1 MGRAGLVV
9 AWWLAIVAAACG
21 GGSSSEKGESSG
33 TPGAQ
38 TGSAG
43 PGSGDDHGDGADAS
57 VGSAGGDGGAQPGTD
72 GGGSG
77 DTGDSGDLADGGP
90 LSVGTIVTP
99 GDAGSADLHLE
110 VHADQN
116 QRAISPLVYGSN
128 DTSDV
133 TGSRLGMLRLGGN
146 RLTAYNW
153 ETNAS
158 NAGADYSYQND
169 GLLEASNTPGQTVTD
184 SVNSAKSV
192 GATSLLTI
200 PIVDY
205 VAADKNGGGDIR
217 NSANYLTTRLKQN
230 RAQKGS
236 ALASPPDSTDAYVN
250 QDEMVSW
257 MKTTY
262 PQQPTLF
269 EMDNEPDLWSA
280 THPEVHPS
288 APTYAEVCTR
298 NASYATMVKSLYPS
312 ALVAGPASYG
322 WQGYVNLNN
331 ASDAS
336 GKGEFIDY
344 YLGQMKAAEATAGHR
359 VIDYLDLHWYPEA
372 TGGGERITGT
382 QTDAAIVAARVQAP
396 RSLWDPTYKE
406 TSWIEQ
412 SINAPIELIPLMLGK
427 IAKDYPGTKLAIT
440 EWNYGGGQDIS
451 GAVASADALGVFGRE
466 GLGMAAQWPLTTE
479 TFTHAAFRAFRNYD
493 GNGSAFGDTSILA
506 TTSDVETATVYGSLD
521 AARPSREVIVVLNKA
536 TATRTATLALFAG
549 EIYTKLA
556 VYTVTGAG
564 GAEVKAATAVNAAAT
579 NAFLVSLPAMSI
591 SVFVPQ

>member
-9 AWWLAIVAAACG
+9 AWWVAVAAAACG
-21 GGSSSEKGESSG
+21 GGSSPGNGESSG
-33 TPGAQ
+33 TPGGQ
-38 TGSAG
+38 TGETGGADQ
-43 PGSGDDHGDGADAS
+43 GSGDDDGADAS
-57 VGSAGGDGGAQPGTD
+57 VGSTGGGGTQPGTD
-72 GGGSG
+72 DGGSG
-77 DTGDSGDLADGGP
+77 ATGDGGSGSDGGTIP
-90 LSVGTIVTP
+90 VGTIVTP

-110 VHADQN
+110 VHADQD
-116 QRAISPLVYGSN
+116 QRPISPLIYGSN
-128 DTSDV
+128 ENSDIAD
-133 TGSRLGMLRLGGN
+133 SKLGLLRLGGN

-153 ETNAS
+153 ESNAS
-158 NAGADYSYQND
+158 NAGADYDYQND

-192 GATSLLTI
+192 GATSLITI

-217 NSANYLTTRLKQN
+217 NSANYMTTRLKQN
-230 RAQKGS
+230 RALKGA
-236 ALASPPDSTDAYVN
+236 ALASPPDATDAYVN

-269 EMDNEPDLWSA
+269 EMDNEPDLWST

-298 NASYATMVKSLYPS
+298 NASYATMVKSLYPG

-359 VIDYLDLHWYPEA
+359 VVDYLDLHWYPEA

-451 GAVASADALGVFGRE
+451 GAVASADVLGVFGRE
-466 GLGMAAQWPLTTE
+466 GVGMAAQWPLTTE

-493 GNGSAFGDTSILA
+493 GTGSAFGDTSILA
-506 TTSDVETATVYGSLD
+506 TTSDVQTATVYGSLD
-521 AARPSREVIVVLNKA
+521 ASRPSREVVVVINKA
-536 TATRTATLALFAG
+536 TATKSATLALFAG
-549 EIYTKLA
+549 ATYTKLA
-556 VYTVTGAG
+556 VYTVTAAG
-564 GAEVKAATAVNAAAT
+564 GAGVKPAAAVNAAAT